1 MPMSGLD
8 IRQARARAAEIL
20 EVFAAQTGLAAL
32 VILDDAVIET
42 PDAFYFPYQTA
53 DFIIGGELRD
63 ALAGNITLRINRDG
77 GEHRFEAPPQ

>member
-1 MPMSGLD
+1 MPMSGLENH
-8 IRQARARAAEIL
+8 QARARAAEIL
-20 EVFAAQTGLAAL
+20 EVFAAQACLPAL

-53 DFIIGGELRD
+53 DLIIGGELRD
-63 ALAGNITLRINRDG
+63 ALAGNVTLRISRDG